1 MQIVIT
7 GSIAYDYLMRF
18 PGHFK
23 EHFIADALDHISLS
37 FLVGRYD
44 QTLGRRRCQYRLHH
58 GEVRYKAQV
67 DGHSGP
73 RFWRLPALA
82 GRQRR

>member
-37 FLVGRYD
+37 FLVDDMTKHRGGVAANIAFTMAKFDIRP
-44 QTLGRRRCQYRLHH
+44 
-58 GEVRYKAQV
+58 
-67 DGHSGP
+67 S
-73 RFWRLPALA
+73 
-82 GRQRR
+82 